1 MKNFLLNMFSD
12 HSAINPK
19 VVTGFISFI
28 AMIIYGMTDVVTG
41 AMGKAFVVEPI
52 VFNGLM
58 YTTFGCLGISG
69 VETIFGN
76 KNLKKE
82 TQESVILFVTLSSI
96 SLLVIVVVKWTDG
109 IDKTQKTTKGE
120 DFLNN

>member
-1 MKNFLLNMFSD
+1 MKKFLLNMFSD

-41 AMGKAFVVEPI
+41 AMGKTFVVEPI

-69 VETIFGN
+69 VEAVFGN
-76 KNLKKE
+76 KNIKKE
-82 TQESVILFVTLSSI
+82 TE
-96 SLLVIVVVKWTDG
+96 
-109 IDKTQKTTKGE
+109 E
-120 DFLNN
+120 A